1 MNPFTMTMM
10 TSLIELLED
19 DHRRRIHVKR
29 DGERGNGIGVKT
41 VHPFASNNS
50 HIHFHGHIEKEK
62 AHILYTQTTK
72 ETSSSPL
79 PPTNTQGQK
88 VILPNPHP
96 IPSPPAHSL
105 QNSPTLPRRRSRRTS
120 NPIKQP
126 SNKTQPRNLL
136 LHQTRKS
143 ATSHTSQNSRHL
155 IQSGQTSHRGQ
166 TLAFD

>member
-1 MNPFTMTMM
+1 MM
-10 TSLIELLED
+10 TRLIETSRTTIEDEFMSREMKREVMGSASRPSIHSQATTLIFISMDISKKKRHIYCTHKQQRNLL
-19 DHRRRIHVKR
+19 
-29 DGERGNGIGVKT
+29 
-41 VHPFASNNS
+41 
-50 HIHFHGHIEKEK
+50 
-62 AHILYTQTTK
+62 
-72 ETSSSPL
+72 
-79 PPTNTQGQK
+79 
-88 VILPNPHP
+88 
-96 IPSPPAHSL
+96 IPSPSNQHSRGRKSHPPQTPIPFTAPAYLPLPLHPL
-105 QNSPTLPRRRSRRTS
+105 QNPPTLPRRRSRRTS

>member
-1 MNPFTMTMM
+1 MSREMEREVMGSASRPSIHSQATT
-10 TSLIELLED
+10 LIFISMDISKKKRHIYCTHKQQRNLL
-19 DHRRRIHVKR
+19 
-29 DGERGNGIGVKT
+29 
-41 VHPFASNNS
+41 
-50 HIHFHGHIEKEK
+50 
-62 AHILYTQTTK
+62 
-72 ETSSSPL
+72 
-79 PPTNTQGQK
+79 
-88 VILPNPHP
+88 
-96 IPSPPAHSL
+96 IPSPSNQHSRAESHPPQPPIPFTPSPPHSL

-143 ATSHTSQNSRHL
+143 ATSYTSQNSRHL

>member
-72 ETSSSPL
+72 KPPHPL
-79 PPTNTQGQK
+79 PLQPTLNSF
-88 VILPNPHP
+88 H
-96 IPSPPAHSL
+96 SPRISPTPLHSL

-126 SNKTQPRNLL
+126 SNKAQPRNLL

>member
-1 MNPFTMTMM
+1 MM
-10 TSLIELLED
+10 TRLTELFED

-29 DGERGNGIGVKT
+29 DRKRGNGIGVKT

-72 ETSSSPL
+72 KPPHPL
-79 PPTNTQGQK
+79 PLQPTLEGGK
-88 VILPNPHP
+88 VILPKPLSLLLP
-96 IPSPPAHSL
+96 PYLTPSPPHSL
-105 QNSPTLPRRRSRRTS
+105 QNPSTLPRRRSRRTS
-120 NPIKQP
+120 NPTKQP

-155 IQSGQTSHRGQ
+155 IQSGQTSHRRQ